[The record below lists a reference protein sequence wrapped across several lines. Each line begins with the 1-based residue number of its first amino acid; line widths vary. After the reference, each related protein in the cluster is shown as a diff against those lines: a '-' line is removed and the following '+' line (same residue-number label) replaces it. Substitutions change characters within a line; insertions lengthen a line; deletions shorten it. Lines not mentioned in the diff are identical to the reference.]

1 MLSIYVGED
10 EISHGWESVW
20 LMEHVIDESVN
31 LHVVSNVSGTVRNQH
46 VTVRVFDDFEIA
58 RKRLGHCLEIPAR
71 WKDYCQENTE
81 GLPLGIV
88 LKSTSEGSFT

>member
-1 MLSIYVGED
+1 M
-10 EISHGWESVW
+10 W
-20 LMEHVIDESVN
+20 LVQNVVYKRVN

-81 GLPLGIV
+81 VLPLGIV